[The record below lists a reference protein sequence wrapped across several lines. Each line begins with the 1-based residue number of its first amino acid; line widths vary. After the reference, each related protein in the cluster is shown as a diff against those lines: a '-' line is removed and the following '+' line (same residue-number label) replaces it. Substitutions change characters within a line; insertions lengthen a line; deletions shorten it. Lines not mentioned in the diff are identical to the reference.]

1 MKKMKIIILSLAL
14 CFSLSCVAQTDTLQK
29 EAPLVWYTDLMKANE
44 VSTASHKPL
53 FAFFTGSDWC
63 PWCVKLQNN
72 VFSKPEFIKWAKEKV
87 VLVELDFP
95 RNKSLSPELTKQNQ
109 ELQQVFQV
117 QGFPT
122 VWLFFLHKNTEEEKY
137 TIEGL
142 GSLGYPS
149 GAETG
154 KEELKFLKEANV
166 LLEKRNAK

>member
-1 MKKMKIIILSLAL
+1 MKKIKVVLLSLL
-14 CFSLSCVAQTDTLQK
+14 FCLSLGCSAQK
-29 EAPLVWYTDLMKANE
+29 EEPLIWYTDIMKANE
-44 VSTASHKPL
+44 VAMASDKPL

-72 VFSKPEFIKWAKEKV
+72 VFAKPEFIKWAKEKV

-95 RNKSLSPELTKQNQ
+95 RNKSLSPELTKQNR

-122 VWLFFLHKNTEEEKY
+122 VWLFFLRKNAREEKY

-142 GSLGYPS
+142 GSLGYPPD
-149 GAETG
+149 AEQG
-154 KEELKFLKEANV
+154 KEELKFLKEANG